1 MVLIIALPASHFDH
15 DHVAYIC
22 HTLFWVTN
30 LEDKTMGSHA
40 SVSSLTVMGR
50 CISGGACAVCLC
62 MNVIA
67 LVTCVCSNQIG

>member
-1 MVLIIALPASHFDH
+1 
-15 DHVAYIC
+15 
-22 HTLFWVTN
+22 
-30 LEDKTMGSHA
+30 MGSHA